1 MSPATS
7 FSPGFQKNS
16 NSDFGAYGEAYERFA
31 CTLNLVVGRRG
42 VGPYTKIRENGKRGW
57 TGTS

>member
-1 MSPATS
+1 MIWKDAYA
-7 FSPGFQKNS
+7 
-16 NSDFGAYGEAYERFA
+16 GAYGEAYERFA